1 MLIDFSM
8 GDFHRFPNH
17 QTPHFPT
24 QLAEAL
30 HGEDHAEIYRATAA
44 TDQTISAHGLSISFA
59 VYPPFWLQTNFLL
72 LKY

>member
-1 MLIDFSM
+1 LVLIDFSM

-30 HGEDHAEIYRATAA
+30 HGEDHVEIYRATAA
-44 TDQTISAHGLSISFA
+44 TDQTISAHGFGEFPTGLADESSFS
-59 VYPPFWLQTNFLL
+59 LG
-72 LKY
+72 